1 MSEHATQSHGS
12 RHTVRRLLASLAIM
26 SAVCGGFLTGS
37 AVAAEPAKCNTSVD
51 KVCYADYNAAGLK
64 QIADDLSEKGKG
76 SSYYAEM
83 EKNLTDGVKGTL
95 TLSDGSNLPFRLI
108 GILHDDKADGS
119 GRKAGLTFMAWNALP
134 KAYCMNGTISS
145 SHATECAWY
154 SGVGAGGWRDSDLRN
169 QMNNGEIWNQFPTD
183 FQNNVTPVLK
193 QTNNMVYGSASGSS
207 ASVTADKVWLVS
219 YRELVPTLST
229 LYEWKTSG
237 GFQALSQ
244 EGSQYEYFNGKV
256 RNDYVYPSNDILSG
270 IYKTVSGSTP
280 SGLNRDDWWERSP
293 SPKIDEFFLQ
303 VTSNGDPGS
312 SMYANYP
319 YSVVPAFSL

>member
-1 MSEHATQSHGS
+1 MKGTRMSEHATQSHGS

-51 KVCYADYNAAGLK
+51 KVCYAGYNAAGLK

-76 SSYYAEM
+76 STYYASM

-134 KAYCMNGTISS
+134 KAYAMNNN
-145 SHATECAWY
+145 Y
-154 SGVGAGGWRDSDLRN
+154 SNKGGWRDSLLRN

-193 QTNNMVYGSASGSS
+193 QTNNMDYGDTAGSS
-207 ASVTADKVWLVS
+207 ASATADKVWLVS
-219 YRELVPTLST
+219 YRELVPTL
-229 LYEWKTSG
+229 YNGWKTSG

-256 RNDYVYPSNDILSG
+256 TNNYSGNGILSG
-270 IYKTVSGSTP
+270 IYNTVSGSSP
-280 SGLNRDDWWERSP
+280 LGADYYYWWERSP
-293 SPKIDEFFLQ
+293 YPGGSYYFLQ
-303 VTSNGDPGS
+303 VGSYGDPSYFSSAGS
-312 SMYANYP
+312 R
-319 YSVVPAFSL
+319 YSVVPAFSF